1 MYSPYDRWDAYP
13 KPKYNDS
20 WFNHSWYWNVGWGLA
35 GVTVV
40 TLGFWFIKTATFA
53 DWMWPHTN
61 ADNNVQV
68 FNADEVDDETPPPP
82 ATNDGTTGSG
92 IASTTGNRVNA
103 GSGIRDIRRSRGIVG
118 GLIEGVSNGLS
129 TVKSYLNP
137 LNYYTTSAVRDAHF
151 KAFMN
156 LQNNYNTANRNYY
169 PFTSFFFIY
178 YINKKGEEVNPYAS
192 WSERLSLT
200 IFGESTTDAH
210 DRQVALNWANSEIK
224 NMLRPNIGH
233 SADDAERF
241 HAGTSVIQYEAAN
254 TTVWTDGNIA
264 ALPEIVRVDSATE
277 IINSLPST
285 PKLYPSKLGS
295 GIPWDSKVLV
305 SKDWDEYLAT
315 RNTLTNDEILKE
327 REEYYKQNPDN
338 VGKNKIKNAV
348 ISLNNTT
355 KAELLKNT
363 APHIINTKAELM
375 KNTAPPIINTATNPE
390 PSTSNI
396 SSEPKVNVNGN
407 HKQKGLTDY
416 FKVIENQRTKL
427 KNDLPKLDNL
437 GDVVNLNEDAPL
449 ADGSQKR
456 SSTPVMDAINKHLAN
471 VNDKTKH

>member
-1 MYSPYDRWDAYP
+1 
-13 KPKYNDS
+13 
-20 WFNHSWYWNVGWGLA
+20 
-35 GVTVV
+35 
-40 TLGFWFIKTATFA
+40 
-53 DWMWPHTN
+53 
-61 ADNNVQV
+61 
-68 FNADEVDDETPPPP
+68 
-82 ATNDGTTGSG
+82 
-92 IASTTGNRVNA
+92 
-103 GSGIRDIRRSRGIVG
+103 
-118 GLIEGVSNGLS
+118 
-129 TVKSYLNP
+129 
-137 LNYYTTSAVRDAHF
+137 
-151 KAFMN
+151 
-156 LQNNYNTANRNYY
+156 
-169 PFTSFFFIY
+169 
-178 YINKKGEEVNPYAS
+178 
-192 WSERLSLT
+192 
-200 IFGESTTDAH
+200 
-210 DRQVALNWANSEIK
+210 
-224 NMLRPNIGH
+224 MLRPNIGH